1 MNVAFWRAIVSHQR
15 WTIRPMLSPQNTPEA
30 LKDDVLALEQ
40 VGVEPHPVHKVPT
53 LFFQIVRIDSV
64 QRVGEINLR
73 LGSNPHIERYAG
85 HIGYTIDPA
94 HRGHHYAARATRLLL
109 PLAHERGLNP
119 LWLTCDPD
127 NLASRRS
134 CELAGAQLIEIVDVP
149 ADCIIHRSGH
159 PRKCRYRLDL

>member
-1 MNVAFWRAIVSHQR
+1 MMVL
-15 WTIRPMLSPQNTPEA
+15 PMLFPKHVVEA
-30 LKDDVLALEQ
+30 MEDGVLALQ
-40 VGVEPHPVHKVPT
+40 QAGFEPHPVHKAPT

-73 LGSNPHIERYAG
+73 LGSSPHIERYAG

-94 HRGHHYAARATRLLL
+94 HRGHRYAARATRLLL
-109 PLAHERGLNP
+109 PLARERGLDP

-134 CELAGAQLIEIVDVP
+134 CELAGAELIEIVDVP
-149 ADCIIHRSGH
+149 TDCIIHRSGH
-159 PRKCRYRLDL
+159 PRKCRYLLDPE